1 MSLSLH
7 TEGEEYA
14 IQAYAVEI
22 DPGRSYGGVLVV
34 CRMPG
39 GEELY
44 RDASAE
50 YGCCYGN
57 AREAVRHALQRG
69 HHFIRAE
76 QRRCR
81 PLF

>member
-1 MSLSLH
+1 MPLSLH
-7 TEGEEYA
+7 TEGDEYA

-34 CRMPG
+34 WRMPG

-44 RDASAE
+44 RDTSAE
-50 YGCCYGN
+50 YGCCYGD
-57 AREAVRHALQRG
+57 AREAVRHALQKG

-81 PLF
+81 PLL